1 MWSRSA
7 RVAGGVCVGAA
18 RAAERQRENLT
29 TVAVMADK
37 RAGAGRSGR
46 GGALRCLR
54 LRSRCIGRRA
64 VVRKHMGGVESAGP
78 GGHPATQTQA

>member
-46 GGALRCLR
+46 GGAGHCTVH
-54 LRSRCIGRRA
+54 C
-64 VVRKHMGGVESAGP
+64 VVCVCVRVASEGVLW
-78 GGHPATQTQA
+78 